1 MSSYSI
7 MLVRNLRK
15 LGDYQRAV
23 LSQDENLRMAIANDR
38 NIAQAKAQARMG
50 MMPEL
55 TPQQQKSKE
64 EQLTD
69 MIAIKAK
76 AQENLLTLYPK
87 ETVVKFM
94 EGLTND
100 NMTYL
105 NVYWNDLK
113 PVFKNKTGLTKT
125 YFDRILTQH
134 IQNITDSRGM
144 STRQSNGWDSAGL
157 NEMSELNDL
166 GFKFLMTTPIIDT
179 IVKELNFLARAS
191 ASAESSKAARTRDN
205 LLAFQGTLPTPLML
219 KKASELS
226 EAQKQTF
233 FKDLILAYRG
243 MYTPNEEA
251 WKTAAVGDKRQLQAT
266 VDKLFQPIT
275 EYKMGQ
281 LNKIYSVIGG
291 RPKA

>member
-1 MSSYSI
+1 

-15 LGDYQRAV
+15 AGDYERAI

-38 NIAQAKAQARMG
+38 NVAQAKAQARLG

-55 TPQQQKSKE
+55 NNQQKMSKE
-64 EQLTD
+64 EELTD
-69 MIAIKAK
+69 LVAIKAK
-76 AQENLLTLYPK
+76 AQENLLTLYTK
-87 ETVVKFM
+87 EKAAEFIA
-94 EGLTND
+94 GLTKD
-100 NMTYL
+100 QLTYL

-125 YFDRILTQH
+125 YFDRILRQH

-144 STRQSNGWDSAGL
+144 STKPSNGWDSAGL

-179 IVKELNFLARAS
+179 LVKELNVLARAS
-191 ASAESSKAARTRDN
+191 SSAESSKAAKTRDK

-219 KKASELS
+219 QKASELS

-243 MYTPNEEA
+243 MYNPNEET
-251 WKTAAVGDKRQLQAT
+251 WKSASVGDKTRLQAI
-266 VDKLFQPIT
+266 VDNLVQPISD
-275 EYKMGQ
+275 YKMRELQ
-281 LNKIYSVIGG
+281 KIYSVVGG
-291 RPKA
+291 RPRM

>member
-1 MSSYSI
+1 

-15 LGDYQRAV
+15 SGDYQRAV

-69 MIAIKAK
+69 MIAIRAK

-87 ETVVKFM
+87 ETVVQFM
-94 EGLTND
+94 EGLSND

-125 YFDRILTQH
+125 YFDRILSQH

-144 STRQSNGWDSAGL
+144 STRQSMGWDSAGL
-157 NEMSELNDL
+157 NELSELNQL
-166 GFKFLMTTPIIDT
+166 GFKFLLTTDIIKRL
-179 IVKELNFLARAS
+179 VAELNFLAQVS
-191 ASAESSKAARTRDN
+191 SSESPKAKKTRDN
-205 LLAFQGTLPTPLML
+205 LLEFQGTLPTRLML
-219 KKASELS
+219 QKASELS
-226 EAQKQTF
+226 EAQKQVF
-233 FKDLILAYRG
+233 FRDLILAYRG
-243 MYTPNEEA
+243 MYVPNEDT
-251 WKTAAVGDKRQLQAT
+251 WKAAEMGDKRQLQAN
-266 VDKLFQPIT
+266 VDRLFQPIT
-275 EYKMGQ
+275 AYKRDQ

-291 RPKA
+291 RPRA